1 MVQNFDA
8 HFLLKP
14 TEVITKIIAKTK
26 ITPNQV
32 TLFRFI
38 LLTPPAVYLLSRD
51 QYLTNIIAVLLLY
64 FSVVLDQVDGTL
76 ARNYNM
82 KTEVGG
88 WLDDFL
94 NRIDQ
99 VAIAMAISWGVFAHF
114 NNDPRWLFVGLA
126 FIFSLNVQTYIGD
139 AFKQNYNL
147 YQDTLPKFW
156 KLFEGKPISFW
167 DNFLKDYLAPKSFFY
182 TLISTLSYFIVIG
195 AVFNIMHWMLIAMLL
210 IAGLRGIIMTYIYI
224 RCILEKDKVS
234 ILVSNIRKLN
244 QN

>member
-1 MVQNFDA
+1 MVLNFDA

-26 ITPNQV
+26 ITPNQI
-32 TLFRFI
+32 TLARFFF
-38 LLTPPAVYLLSRD
+38 LTPPAVYLLSKD
-51 QYLTNIIAVLLLY
+51 QYLTNVIAVLLLY
-64 FSVVLDQVDGTL
+64 LSAVLDQVDGTL

-94 NRIDQ
+94 NRVDQ
-99 VAIAMAISWGVFAHF
+99 VVIAMGISWGVFTHF
-114 NNDPRWLFVGLA
+114 NNDPRWLFMGLV
-126 FIFSLNVQTYIGD
+126 FILSLNIQTYAGD

-156 KLFEGKPISFW
+156 KLFEGKTISFW
-167 DNFLKDYLAPKSFFY
+167 DIFLKDYLAPKSFFY

-195 AVFNIMHWMLIAMLL
+195 SVLNIMHWMFVVMLL
-210 IAGLRGIIMTYIYI
+210 TASLRAITMTYIYI

-234 ILVSNIRKLN
+234 ILVSNIKKLN
-244 QN
+244 